1 MEWVTTSLLLEQ
13 LRDFDNEVAW
23 NKLVEFFRAPL
34 AAFARR
40 MGLVDNDAD
49 DLVQETLIAFASAY
63 SEGKYDPEKGR
74 LSDWL
79 FGISYRQIQN
89 ARRKRARRDAPLA
102 RRSEDSFPFDELPDR
117 EEATRTWN
125 EEWAKSLLA
134 NCLRRVRIEVEPNGH
149 LSVLLEGGM
158 RDPPDVPE
166 LQENP
171 SRSAVNGI
179 GHQAPTLDLTVG
191 VDPGRIR
198 VADALG
204 RHL

>member
-63 SEGKYDPEKGR
+63 CEGKYDPEKGR

-89 ARRKRARRDAPLA
+89 ARRKSARHDAPLV
-102 RRSEDSFPFDELPDR
+102 RRSEDSFSFDELPGR

-134 NCLRRVRIEVEPNGH
+134 NCLQRVRVEVEPNTYRAFE
-149 LSVLLEGGM
+149 LTVFSKRKAAEVADELGM
-158 RDPPDVPE
+158 TSNAVFLAKHRIVRRIRE
-166 LQENP
+166 LQASFESLN
-171 SRSAVNGI
+171 
-179 GHQAPTLDLTVG
+179 
-191 VDPGRIR
+191 
-198 VADALG
+198 
-204 RHL
+204 